1 MNFQSAAFVNL
12 AFVFFGAFFGSLAC
26 LLCGKI
32 FHKKYYRFRLSLCF
46 LLLAAAI
53 AFTALFVIHEKTQSR
68 AAFLSLANQGALF
81 LALYFCAGF
90 LCSASLKAFFPI
102 AALLYIAW
110 TLSLGLFLYKKMPL
124 PQKYSLTA
132 GESFVRDEASG
143 AEWKFAAGEGALVDF
158 AVYELSPNALFPLP
172 HFWHAMVGAR
182 SASSKTAAGQG
193 QAPDLL
199 RAACEAEIEQSSG
212 AKKVFARLFSSAAQ
226 KLLSGPSVRSVLVPK
241 QQVYPVIFEIKVDS
255 SGGDFSAKVEKI
267 M

>member
-12 AFVFFGAFFGSLAC
+12 AFVFLGAFFGSLAC

-32 FHKKYYRFRLSLCF
+32 FHKKYFHFRLSLCF

-53 AFTALFVIHEKTQSR
+53 SFAVLFVIREKTASG
-68 AAFLSLANQGALF
+68 AAFLSYINSSALF
-81 LALYFCAGF
+81 CAAYFWAGF
-90 LCSASLKAFFPI
+90 FCSASLKIFFPI

-110 TLSLGLFLYKKMPL
+110 TLAFGLFLYKKMPL
-124 PQKYSLTA
+124 PQKYALTA
-132 GESFVRDEASG
+132 SESFVRDEDSG
-143 AEWKFAAGEGALVDF
+143 AEWKFAAGEGTLVDF

-172 HFWHAMVGAR
+172 HYWHVMAGAR
-182 SASSKTAAGQG
+182 SAASKSSAQ

-212 AKKVFARLFSSAAQ
+212 AKKFFARLFSSAAQ